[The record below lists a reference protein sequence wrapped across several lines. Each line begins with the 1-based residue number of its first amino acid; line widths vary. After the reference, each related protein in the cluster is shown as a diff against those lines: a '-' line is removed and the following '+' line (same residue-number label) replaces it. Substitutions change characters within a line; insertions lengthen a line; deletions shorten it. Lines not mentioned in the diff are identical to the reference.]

1 MLSVNTHEDDIWCID
16 PRGHLTLSV
25 SKDTYERLGIV
36 GKKLPFKIHN
46 DRHGALLCL
55 SSERVRQNKIKSLVI
70 DMVLCNT
77 SESTT
82 VQAKIKMSLEDW
94 DKRRAVELGD
104 EAGAW
109 EVLYCSTGEVYK
121 KPVLFLFPL
130 GPLIHLFFF
139 SFSESTLNFITF

>member
-1 MLSVNTHEDDIWCID
+1 
-16 PRGHLTLSV
+16 
-25 SKDTYERLGIV
+25 
-36 GKKLPFKIHN
+36 
-46 DRHGALLCL
+46 
-55 SSERVRQNKIKSLVI
+55 
-70 DMVLCNT
+70 MVLCNT

-109 EVLYCSTGEVYK
+109 EVLYCSTGEVNGF
-121 KPVLFLFPL
+121 FLFPL

-139 SFSESTLNFITF
+139 SFSESTLNSITF

>member
-1 MLSVNTHEDDIWCID
+1 
-16 PRGHLTLSV
+16 
-25 SKDTYERLGIV
+25 
-36 GKKLPFKIHN
+36 
-46 DRHGALLCL
+46 
-55 SSERVRQNKIKSLVI
+55 
-70 DMVLCNT
+70 MVLCNT

-121 KPVLFLFPL
+121 KPVLFFVPL
-130 GPLIHLFFF
+130 RPSYSSLFFF
-139 SFSESTLNFITF
+139 FLGINSQLYYILRSKGDTPICTPRRSNASSQMRENGIKGRACAPADSDPLKTASF